1 MSVSRAVEWGVLLGM
16 RKVETVEQ
24 MPEEY
29 RQVVL
34 KLLYALASTD
44 DELEGGTAPRS
55 VDQTHALNAHIDARV
70 GAWRLDLAATY
81 WLGREP
87 G

>member
-29 RQVVL
+29 RQVDLGLAVPPADRGRTVL
-34 KLLYALASTD
+34 
-44 DELEGGTAPRS
+44 
-55 VDQTHALNAHIDARV
+55 
-70 GAWRLDLAATY
+70 
-81 WLGREP
+81 
-87 G
+87 